1 MASFFN
7 NNDGHCLFSK
17 TTQDGSPI
25 FLILYMED
33 MLLSHPHVG
42 ELTDLVR
49 QLRLKFSIKD
59 LSSAKHIL
67 GIRISRLQNQRQLFL
82 SQTDYIRRVLECFN
96 IQSAKSAS
104 TPLPISLQLPQR
116 DCPTSSSKGEVMKLV
131 PHTLIVDSLMHA
143 MVVARPDIAHTAG
156 VASKFMHNLGRSHW
170 NVVKHVFKYLVGIKT
185 MVSSSARTRT
195 HA

>member
-1 MASFFN
+1 
-7 NNDGHCLFSK
+7 
-17 TTQDGSPI
+17 
-25 FLILYMED
+25 
-33 MLLSHPHVG
+33 MLLSGRHTG
-42 ELTDLVR
+42 ELAKLVR
-49 QLRLKFSIKD
+49 QLRLKFAMKD
-59 LSSAKHIL
+59 LGPAQHIP
-67 GIRISRLQNQRQLFL
+67 RMKNSHNCTRRQLFL
-82 SQTDYIRRVLECFN
+82 SQTDYIGRVLECFN